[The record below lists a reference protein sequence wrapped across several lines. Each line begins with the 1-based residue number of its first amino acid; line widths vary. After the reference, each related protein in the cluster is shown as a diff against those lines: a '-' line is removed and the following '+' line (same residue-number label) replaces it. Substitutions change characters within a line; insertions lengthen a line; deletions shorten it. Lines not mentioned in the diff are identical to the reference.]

1 VNGRGWGSGK
11 SKPGSDRLRKVR
23 ERRVGDEEGDG
34 RDPVGEVG
42 VEAER
47 VSQEATG

>member
-1 VNGRGWGSGK
+1 LGLVLAVTG
-11 SKPGSDRLRKVR
+11 
-23 ERRVGDEEGDG
+23 GDG

-47 VSQEATG
+47 VSQEATA